1 MNASSSA
8 LPRGLYVITDS
19 KLLAGHLLPAVAAAL
34 EGGAA
39 VVQYRHKSLQG
50 GNRHWLEG
58 EQLLGLCRQYKVP
71 LIINDDVELAAAIG
85 AEGVHLGRGDGSIA
99 AARSRLGANAIIGA
113 TCHDSLHYANEAA
126 SQGASYLAFGAIYP
140 SSTKPGAAQAPI
152 SCLTKAARFHLP
164 VVAIGGITAD
174 NAAPLIEAGV
184 HCVAVISDLWS
195 APDITMRA
203 REFARLFG

>member
-1 MNASSSA
+1 MNASIPA

-50 GNRHWLEG
+50 GNRHWFEA
-58 EQLLGLCRQYKVP
+58 EQLLELCRQYKVP
-71 LIINDDVELAAAIG
+71 LLINDDMELAAAIG
-85 AEGVHLGRGDGSIA
+85 AEGVHLGRGDGSLTT
-99 AARSRLGANAIIGA
+99 ARQRLGADAIIGA

-126 SQGASYLAFGAIYP
+126 NQGASYLAFGAIYP
-140 SSTKPGAAQAPI
+140 SSTKPGTVQAPI
-152 SCLTKAARFHLP
+152 SCITKAARFHLP

-174 NAAPLIEAGV
+174 NAAPLIAAGA

-195 APDITMRA
+195 APDITARA
-203 REFARLFG
+203 REFSRLF

>member
-1 MNASSSA
+1 MSH

-50 GNRHWLEG
+50 SNRHWYEA
-58 EQLLGLCRQYKVP
+58 EQLLALCQQYKTP

-85 AEGVHLGRGDGSIA
+85 ADGVHLGRGDGSIA
-99 AARSRLGANAIIGA
+99 TARQRLGTAAIIGA
-113 TCHDSLHYANEAA
+113 TCHDSLHYANESAN
-126 SQGASYLAFGAIYP
+126 QGASYLAFGAMYP
-140 SSTKPGAAQAPI
+140 SSTKPGTPQAPI
-152 SCLTKAARFHLP
+152 SCLSKAERFRLP

-174 NAAPLIEAGV
+174 NAAPLIAAGA

-195 APDITMRA
+195 APDITARA
-203 REFARLFG
+203 REFSLLFG

>member
-1 MNASSSA
+1 MNASPPA

-50 GNRHWLEG
+50 GNRHWYEA
-58 EQLLGLCRQYKVP
+58 EQLLELCRQYKVP
-71 LIINDDVELAAAIG
+71 LLINDDVELAAAIG
-85 AEGVHLGRGDGSIA
+85 AEGVHLGRGDGSLA
-99 AARSRLGANAIIGA
+99 NARQRLGANAIIGA

-126 SQGASYLAFGAIYP
+126 NQGASYLAFGAIYP
-140 SSTKPGAAQAPI
+140 SSTKPGAVQAPVSCI
-152 SCLTKAARFHLP
+152 SKAQQRFHLP

-174 NAAPLIEAGV
+174 NAAPLIDAGA

-195 APDITMRA
+195 APDITARA
-203 REFARLFG
+203 REFSRLF

>member
-1 MNASSSA
+1 MSA

-34 EGGAA
+34 EGGAS

-50 GNRHWLEG
+50 GNRHWFEA
-58 EQLLGLCRQYKVP
+58 EQLLELCRQYKAP

-85 AEGVHLGRGDGSIA
+85 AEGVHLGRGDGSLA
-99 AARSRLGANAIIGA
+99 AARQRLGADAIIGA

-126 SQGASYLAFGAIYP
+126 NQGAGYLAFGAMYP
-140 SSTKPGAAQAPI
+140 SPTKPNTPQAPL
-152 SCLTKAARFHLP
+152 SCLAKAQQRFHLP

-174 NAAPLIEAGV
+174 NAAPLITAGA

-195 APDITMRA
+195 APDITARA
-203 REFARLFG
+203 REFSRLF